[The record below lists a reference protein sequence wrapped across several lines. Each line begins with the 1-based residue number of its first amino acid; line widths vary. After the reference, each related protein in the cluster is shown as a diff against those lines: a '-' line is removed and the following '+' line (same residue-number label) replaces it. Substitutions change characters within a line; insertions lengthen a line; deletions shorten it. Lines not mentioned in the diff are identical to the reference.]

1 MDWTAWFTLAVMA
14 SCFCALAFS
23 RSSPDVIMT
32 GGLTLLLVSGILTPQ
47 EALSGLA
54 NEGMVTVA
62 VLYVVVAGV
71 RDTGGL
77 EWVVQ
82 RLLGQPGSES
92 HAQTRLMTQAAGLS
106 AFLNNTPVVALLV
119 PAVQDWAR
127 RHRLSVSRL
136 MIPLSYASIAGGTC
150 TLIGTSTNLVLNGL
164 LVSETDHASLG
175 LFELAWIGV
184 PLVLLVILYI
194 TMTSRWLLP
203 KRVPAVTRYDDMREY
218 TVEMMVEPG
227 SPVDGRSIREA
238 GLRQLPGLY
247 LTDIERDGRQLVCVS
262 PEEPLRGNDRL
273 NFAGVVES
281 VVDLQKIRGLKPAT
295 SQVDRLASPRHLRV
309 LTEAV
314 VSDSCPLVGRSIR
327 EGRFRNRYNAV
338 VIAVARNGKRLTEKI
353 GNIILR
359 SGDTLLLETGSSF
372 CCQQSNSRDFSLVSR
387 LQDSSPPRH
396 ERAAVALSI
405 LGLMVVSAT
414 AGWLSMLEA
423 AMLAAGM
430 MILTRCTTGRM
441 ARQSV
446 DWQVL
451 IVIAASF
458 GIGTALHK
466 TGAAG
471 NIAESMIQ
479 LSQGEPWSALVMV
492 FLVTALLSSMITNNV
507 AAVLMFPIVLA
518 LSETIS
524 VSPLPFV
531 ITVMVAASAS
541 FATPIGYQTNLMVYG
556 AGGYRFTDFLR
567 VGVPLT
573 LLTGLLTLML
583 VPRIWTF
590 Y

>member
-1 MDWTAWFTLAVMA
+1 MDWMAWFTLVVVA
-14 SCFCALAFS
+14 SCFCALACS
-23 RSSPDVIMT
+23 RASPDVTMT

-77 EWVVQ
+77 EWIVQ
-82 RLLGQPGSES
+82 RLLGQPRSES
-92 HAQTRLMTQAAGLS
+92 HAQVRLMTQAAGLS

-136 MIPLSYASIAGGTC
+136 LIPLSYASIAGGTC

-164 LVSETDHASLG
+164 LVSETGHPSLG

-184 PLVLLVILYI
+184 PLVFLVVFYI

-227 SPVDGRSIREA
+227 SPVDGRTICEA

-247 LTDIERDGRQLVCVS
+247 LTGIERDGRQLVCVS
-262 PEEPLRGNDRL
+262 PDEPLRGNDRL

-295 SQVDRLASPRHLRV
+295 LQVDRLDSPRHLRV

-314 VSDSCPLVGRSIR
+314 VSDSCPLIGRSIR

-353 GNIILR
+353 GDIILS

-372 CCQQSNSRDFSLVSR
+372 SCQQSNSRDFYLVGR

-430 MILTRCTTGRM
+430 MILTRCTTGRT

-471 NIAESMIQ
+471 GIAESMIRF
-479 LSQGEPWSALVMV
+479 SQGEPWSALVMV

-541 FATPIGYQTNLMVYG
+541 FSTPIGYQTNLMVYG
-556 AGGYRFTDFLR
+556 VGGYRFTDFLR

-573 LLTGLLTLML
+573 LLTGLLTLLL